1 MDIVC
6 RLPMPEAGTIEHSVP
21 KVSIIGC
28 VVVLVWLE
36 LALLLVVV
44 LALGELPQAA
54 KPSAKAPATKAER
67 TTRVAL
73 TRSMPFLIIPL
84 LGFR

>member
-1 MDIVC
+1 V
-6 RLPMPEAGTIEHSVP
+6 A
-21 KVSIIGC
+21 
-28 VVVLVWLE
+28 LVWVE
-36 LALLLVVV
+36 LALLLVVVV

-54 KPSAKAPATKAER
+54 KPTAKAPATKAEL

-73 TRSMPFLIIPL
+73 IRSMLFLIITL